1 MLHNLEI
8 QETIS
13 RVQKMEQILDE
24 VLDVLNTSPNSIKED
39 IVIREKIQQLIH
51 YYDDGQWLQ
60 DYECDER
67 GELPI
72 DLKRGVLAEDTLYNL
87 LYDIKEIEDVIT
99 MEY

>member
-1 MLHNLEI
+1 MLHNLKI
-8 QETIS
+8 QQTII
-13 RVQKMEQILDE
+13 RVKKMEQILDE

-39 IVIREKIQQLIH
+39 VAIREKVQQLIQ
-51 YYDDGQWLQ
+51 YYDGGEWLK

-87 LYDIKEIEDVIT
+87 FSDIKEIEDDKV
-99 MEY
+99 M